1 MPEMKKRT
9 LAIYI
14 SGKKRWLMDDGTTS
28 RWTSHLLA
36 PSPEPLCRWYPGG
49 VPSKHTEMDGLMQ
62 ERSYDSDTTSDE
74 HRERTCSFLRGAGE
88 EGERDALRRRAGQPG
103 TERAGGGQQE
113 Q

>member
-1 MPEMKKRT
+1 MMVLPLDGRAICWPRRRSLSAGGTPAGFHPST
-9 LAIYI
+9 LI
-14 SGKKRWLMDDGTTS
+14 
-28 RWTSHLLA
+28 
-36 PSPEPLCRWYPGG
+36 
-49 VPSKHTEMDGLMQ
+49 EMDGLMQ

-88 EGERDALRRRAGQPG
+88 EGERDALRRRAEQPG